1 MKEGWEV
8 DEGVVEVK
16 RVKVSVGGLRDMV
29 ICVGCG
35 VGWVCIVE
43 VGFGYVLL
51 SLHCVYSVG

>member
-1 MKEGWEV
+1 M
-8 DEGVVEVK
+8 DVK

-51 SLHCVYSVG
+51 YLHCVYSVG